1 MIGARAF
8 GERESADSMAAAAA
22 RLGVPLSV
30 IKHYKRQG
38 CPAFRGSR
46 VYLRPLAEMIVSG
59 KTEIDTI
66 LLPIPT
72 GLEAS
77 GKTFSEFRKLL
88 RVLIRCGLLGASEIF
103 EILTQ
108 QVIDRLANT
117 LLATI
122 SARSKREL
130 EEYDKLTHTIH
141 LGFGVASCLLDR
153 DATDEY
159 LRRTAAALERA
170 RKKFVQSVAGN
181 VCGEEITPT
190 GEDQGSSLH

>member
-59 KTEIDTI
+59 ETETDTI

-77 GKTFSEFRKLL
+77 GKTF
-88 RVLIRCGLLGASEIF
+88 
-103 EILTQ
+103 
-108 QVIDRLANT
+108 
-117 LLATI
+117 

-170 RKKFVQSVAGN
+170 
-181 VCGEEITPT
+181 
-190 GEDQGSSLH
+190 